1 MEMENIEKNKMKKI
15 EEIGEFADE
24 FCEFRKQIAE
34 KTNGSAIG
42 NEEIVTLYAIFRKDA
57 RTDKIN
63 GNGNK
68 PKSDPTRFPQS
79 GNAPISR
86 EGNRDAPA
94 TEKQINAI
102 KALMHKGKIETDAEF
117 NIDALTKREA
127 SEILS
132 KAFGDEKSPFS
143 LHNNPDNNPEIP
155 KLYETENTG
164 FNDKIIYQKWGIKQI
179 GFYWLIAEYDEKQ
192 ELAFGYA
199 NLNNNQNA
207 EWGTFQSRNSRRT
220 AQWRIKNGI
229 LRVQGGRKSMKQ
241 KGF

>member
-102 KALMHKGKIETDAEF
+102 EMLVRKGRIQTDPRAS
-117 NIDALTKREA
+117 IDNLTKREA

-143 LHNNPDNNPEIP
+143 LHNNPDNNLEIP
-155 KLYETENTG
+155 ELYETENTG
-164 FNDKIIYQKWGIKQI
+164 FDDKIIYQKWEIKQI